1 MRFDIR
7 DVFTG
12 LPVWVGVVSVAV
24 MAGVA
29 ALAVAFMIMGVARWR
44 ARRHLTALYRF
55 DVNRLKKPLYTVW
68 PLLAAAIAVRVVWP
82 DAVHVEA
89 FVTLTKFL
97 TILLIYWL
105 ALCGIDI
112 VTASVSRR
120 YDITV
125 KDNLKAR
132 RVHTQITLARRLAT
146 FLLVLLTLAA
156 IFLLFDELRGLGVS
170 LLASAGVAGIVIGF
184 AAQKTLGNLL
194 AGIQI
199 ALTQPIRLEDAVVVE
214 GEWGWI
220 EEITLTYVVVR
231 LWDLRRLVLPISY
244 FIEKPFQNWTR
255 TSASLIGTVE
265 LYTDY
270 SVPVEALRAHLTD
283 LLARTDL
290 WDGQVQVV
298 QLTEA
303 HPQVVKI
310 RILVS
315 AADSPT
321 AFDLRCYVRENMIAF
336 LSTHYPEALPKT
348 RARIE
353 EGGVTPDKAV
363 KPDIRHP
370 AASAAPVTHAV

>member
-7 DVFTG
+7 EAFTG
-12 LPVWVGVVSVAV
+12 LPIWVGVVSVAV
-24 MAGVA
+24 AACVA
-29 ALAVAFMIMGVARWR
+29 ALAVAFVIMGFARWR

-82 DAVHVEA
+82 DVVHVEA

-214 GEWGWI
+214 NEWGWI

-231 LWDLRRLVLPISY
+231 LWDLRRLVLP
-244 FIEKPFQNWTR
+244 
-255 TSASLIGTVE
+255 
-265 LYTDY
+265 
-270 SVPVEALRAHLTD
+270 
-283 LLARTDL
+283 
-290 WDGQVQVV
+290 
-298 QLTEA
+298 
-303 HPQVVKI
+303 
-310 RILVS
+310 
-315 AADSPT
+315 
-321 AFDLRCYVRENMIAF
+321 
-336 LSTHYPEALPKT
+336 
-348 RARIE
+348 
-353 EGGVTPDKAV
+353 
-363 KPDIRHP
+363 
-370 AASAAPVTHAV
+370 